1 LINKVLLVAA
11 TNIEIL
17 ATINY
22 LETNFNQKSFTE
34 FSNDKLTIT
43 PFIMGVGI
51 MQSAFALGRHRK
63 IQDFDL
69 LIHAGISG
77 TYSGSKLNLGDTV
90 EVHEE
95 QFGDIGAEDR
105 DGKILEL
112 FDLELLGDNQFPFQN
127 RKLINNSKKYRTKL
141 KQVTGNTVSKASG
154 ELNTINQ
161 MEMRKA
167 DVESMEGA
175 SVFYACRN
183 IDIPFV
189 SIRGIS
195 NNVEPR
201 NKSNWNINLALDN
214 LNQEIIKILGE
225 LSEK

>member
-1 LINKVLLVAA
+1 MINKVLLVAA

-90 EVHEE
+90 EVQEE
-95 QFGDIGAEDR
+95 QFGDIGAED
-105 DGKILEL
+105 
-112 FDLELLGDNQFPFQN
+112 
-127 RKLINNSKKYRTKL
+127 
-141 KQVTGNTVSKASG
+141 
-154 ELNTINQ
+154 
-161 MEMRKA
+161 
-167 DVESMEGA
+167 
-175 SVFYACRN
+175 
-183 IDIPFV
+183 
-189 SIRGIS
+189 
-195 NNVEPR
+195 
-201 NKSNWNINLALDN
+201 
-214 LNQEIIKILGE
+214 
-225 LSEK
+225 